1 MNRYRSHSILIIII
15 VSFKVLFYLFSILYI
30 NTIIMKVS
38 VNNQIKEKEKK
49 LQKHFKILF
58 GSKGEEKQGLL
69 IKDIKN
75 LKK

>member
-1 MNRYRSHSILIIII
+1 
-15 VSFKVLFYLFSILYI
+15 
-30 NTIIMKVS
+30 MKVS